1 MSDQQSIT
9 DPVFAAAGAV
19 PGAESGYLPDATQ
32 YPVGRLLAGDAEEVE
47 RARRRFFAQPLD
59 MFVPNNGPYPFPMHR
74 TTLRGTTSVSGPGT
88 FRGSERSTLTFGPA
102 PDPGWWI
109 DRADMADQF
118 PIAVDVRNVWTTA
131 RNIVLRAGSPHNYL
145 RMVEHIVA
153 FRAGLALDDVQVS
166 VASGDPPLFDRGNL
180 DIYEAIEKVGV
191 AETDTPA
198 TFMTVREPVTFGGA
212 RGDFLTFLPAAPGQL
227 GLRVDCA
234 IDWKSV
240 IGSQRVVFDVTPASF
255 RIGAEARTNAPLK
268 EYFYARTVGKLFA
281 ETRNLGYTK
290 SNILIHGRRRYLNEP
305 RLLWRGRSLEPVW
318 HRATLDLLAAV
329 SLMGPHRFAGT
340 IVSFRAGHTQD
351 VKMCSRLVLH
361 RHLVPH
367 S

>member
-1 MSDQQSIT
+1 MDT
-9 DPVFAAAGAV
+9 NLNDFP
-19 PGAESGYLPDATQ
+19 LPRPAD
-32 YPVGRLLAGDAEEVE
+32 YPVGRLLIGDAEAVE
-47 RARRRFFAQPLD
+47 AARRRFFDQPVDL
-59 MFVPNNGPYPFPMHR
+59 VRLNNGPYPFPMHR

-88 FRGSERSTLTFGPA
+88 FSGRERSTLTFGPSR
-102 PDPGWWI
+102 DPGWWI
-109 DRADMADQF
+109 DRADMPDQF
-118 PIAVDVRNVWTTA
+118 PIAVDVRSVWTTA
-131 RNIVLRAGSPHNYL
+131 RNIVLRSGSPHNYL

-153 FRAGLALDDVQVS
+153 FKTGLALDDVEVS

-180 DIYEAIEKVGV
+180 DIYEAIEEVGI
-191 AETDTPA
+191 AETATPA
-198 TFMTVREPVTFGGA
+198 TFVTVDEPLTFGGA
-212 RGDFLTFLPAAPGQL
+212 RGDFLTFLPARPGQL

-234 IDWKSV
+234 IDWASV
-240 IGSQRVVFDVTPASF
+240 IGRQRIVFDVTPETF

-268 EYFYARTVGKLFA
+268 EYYYARTIGKLFA

-290 SNILIHGRRRYLNEP
+290 ANILIHGRRRYLNEP
-305 RLLWRGRSLEPVW
+305 KLVFDGRSLEPVW

-351 VKMCSRLVLH
+351 VRMCSKIVLT